1 MFAVI
6 FEVRPKKEQFDEY
19 LNLAKFL
26 KPELENRRLHL
37 PRPSAR
43 LQSYNTSGKTVLKS

>member
-26 KPELENRRLHL
+26 KPELEKIDGFIDNERFVSQR
-37 PRPSAR
+37 
-43 LQSYNTSGKTVLKS
+43 T